1 MTTFSFTP
9 LVAGAPELVGD
20 VNTPLTAIQAILN
33 GGIDSSNVT
42 DGTLTPSDLT
52 TALQDYLGV
61 TGNVVRRG
69 KAISV
74 PSSDSRTNTAYG
86 LLANPDRVQNVVMP
100 TDGLI
105 SVWYQATWQESV
117 LGAARAAIFIG
128 ANQYKMASAQAGPA
142 PVQLAAKLNGSS
154 VSEDHPLSTAGELGL
169 FSPYGNNAYSGDAT
183 TGQGVGTWGGTG
195 TAGEIELNGVAQ
207 QVTPTT
213 SSGYLSHGGPCYIFA
228 AAGTYDIS
236 VMFKASSGNVVAK
249 NRRLWV
255 ESRAF

>member
-1 MTTFSFTP
+1 MTSFSFTP
-9 LVAGAPELVGD
+9 LVAGNPELVSD
-20 VNTPLTAIQAILN
+20 INTPLTAIQTILN

-52 TALQDYLGV
+52 TALQDLLGV

-117 LGAARAAIFIG
+117 TSAARAAIFIG
-128 ANQYKMASAQAGPA
+128 ANQFKIAGGSGFEQPVTQAARMVNASPA
-142 PVQLAAKLNGSS
+142 L
-154 VSEDHPLSTAGELGL
+154 DTPLSSAPFGL
-169 FSPYGNNAYSGDAT
+169 FSPVDGTGYTGDVT
-183 TGQGVGTWGGTG
+183 TGQGIGGFASAATQPFV
-195 TAGEIELNGVAQ
+195 EMNGGGFALPLAT
-207 QVTPTT
+207 VT
-213 SSGYLSHGGPCYIFA
+213 GGPVYIFA

-236 VMFKASSGNVVAK
+236 VQFKASSGNVVAK

-255 ESRAF
+255 EARAF